1 MGAQK
6 RKIYIDVLRIMG
18 TLMIMFNHT
27 STFGFA
33 LYTVNTQGI
42 LYWIYLVLAILVK
55 VAVPIFFMIS
65 GGLLLEREE
74 KVSTVLSKRFTRFC
88 VVLFVGSLIHYF
100 YFSNWQFN
108 MLSVE
113 DFARNIYSGGIVT
126 PYWYLYSYLGFL
138 LMLPILRKLAWG
150 MNTNGYVY
158 LITLYFFMRCMSVV
172 RYAVWHGNVDM
183 SPYFSFFIM
192 GDNIFFPLLG
202 YFIEC
207 RLPEIYYEKK
217 YAFRAVVATV
227 TVIGVCAVLTNLHSK
242 ATGLW
247 DEGSTQ
253 TFFNTFIFIPA
264 GCIYFLVK
272 YWFKKHR
279 LGEKIEIFL
288 CTVGSCTF
296 GVYLFETIYREET
309 KFIFWKVLEHFP
321 TLIACI
327 AWIGCAFVVGVV
339 VSFGLKKLPFVKK
352 LL

>member
-1 MGAQK
+1 MGTQK
-6 RKIYIDVLRIMG
+6 RKTYIDVLRIMG

-33 LYTVNTQGI
+33 LYTVRTQGI
-42 LYWIYLVLAILVK
+42 LYWIYLFLAILVK

-74 KVSTVLSKRFTRFC
+74 KVSAVLTKRFTRFLL
-88 VVLFVGSLIHYF
+88 VLFIGSLIHYF
-100 YFSNWQFN
+100 YFSNWQIN
-108 MLSVE
+108 MLSIE
-113 DFARNIYSGGIVT
+113 DFAKNVYSGGIVT

-150 MNTNGYVY
+150 LGTKGYVY
-158 LITLYFFMRCMSVV
+158 LIVLYFLMRCLSIV
-172 RYAVWHGNVDM
+172 RYVIWRGNVDM

-202 YFIEC
+202 YFIEY

-217 YAFRAVVATV
+217 YAFRAVLTAVV
-227 TVIGVCAVLTNLHSK
+227 VIGVCAVLTNLHSK
-242 ATGLW
+242 VTGLW

-264 GCIYFLVK
+264 GCIYFCVK
-272 YWFKKHR
+272 CCFKHYEVKEKVHR
-279 LGEKIEIFL
+279 LL
-288 CTVGSCTF
+288 CAIGSCTF
-296 GVYLFETIYREET
+296 GVYVFETIYREET
-309 KFIFWKVLEHFP
+309 KIVFWKMLEHFP
-321 TLIACI
+321 TLIACVV
-327 AWIGCAFVVGVV
+327 WIGCAFVVGVV
-339 VSFGLKKLPFVKK
+339 STFLLKKLPLVKK